1 MLTLINLETAIA
13 RRDRMADRLDH
24 CGLAFERIGIDFRQR
39 PDPEIAEWTSMH
51 FPGLTFDFEA
61 LSGAEIGCWAS
72 HLCAWRRLAQ
82 APGEATATVLEDDVV
97 LHAGFADAIRSLSAG
112 IEPFDAIMLGTS
124 SRSLSYRRR
133 RAIGPLTIHAPV
145 GVIYNTWGYVVARRW
160 VDRFFAAG
168 PRTLAMPIDHFLG
181 GRAGRHRPRLGVVV
195 PHLVA
200 EDPDL
205 ALASQIEPYTFR
217 LDRARFVESTRRRLL
232 AGPVGEL
239 VSAVSRWL

>member
-1 MLTLINLETAIA
+1 MLTLINLESASA
-13 RRDRMADRLDH
+13 RRERMTERLDG
-24 CGLAFERIGIDFRQR
+24 CGLAFERIGIDFRRR
-39 PDPEIAEWTSMH
+39 PDQEIAEWTAAR
-51 FPGLTFDFEA
+51 FPGFAFDFDT

-72 HLCAWRRLAQ
+72 HLCAWRRLAD
-82 APGEATATVLEDDVV
+82 APGVAAATVLEDDIV
-97 LHAGFADAIRSLSAG
+97 LHAGFADAIDALSG
-112 IEPFDAIMLGTS
+112 GTEPFDVIMLGTS

-133 RAIGPLTIHAPV
+133 RAIGSLSIHAPV

-160 VDRFFAAG
+160 VERFFAAG

-181 GRAGRHRPRLGVVV
+181 GRAGRHRPRLGVIV

-205 ALASQIEPYTFR
+205 ALASQIEPHTFR